1 MTILEIKD
9 LHKAYGEKTQVLR
22 GINLQIEQGEFVCII
37 GLSGAGKSTLLRCVN
52 RLIEA
57 SSGAILV
64 PRALSGL
71 SADGAKA
78 DVLKLNAEELRLLR
92 RKVGMVFQQFNIVK
106 RLSVIEN
113 VLSGGLGYQPALRS
127 VLRIFSREEKRQAL
141 TNLKR
146 VGLLDHAYKRAD
158 QLSGGE
164 QQRVAIARTLM
175 QQPAIILADEPV
187 ASLDP
192 RLSRV
197 VLDILKRVCR
207 EDGITALV
215 SLHALEL
222 TREYADR
229 IIGLKQGQIFFDGPA
244 RDLTDTIVDSVYHRT
259 RLSLNFKSRS
269 QCRKPAIGFCCCG
282 DPSPGANYPRVFIHR
297 EA

>member
-71 SADGAKA
+71 GADGAKA
-78 DVLKLNAEELRLLR
+78 DVLKLDTEQLRLLR
-92 RKVGMVFQQFNIVK
+92 RRVGMVFQQFNIVK

-113 VLSGGLGYQPALRS
+113 VLSGGLGYQPRLRS
-127 VLRIFSREEKRQAL
+127 MLRIFSREEKRQAL
-141 TNLKR
+141 INLKR

-229 IIGLKQGQIFFDGPA
+229 VIGLKQGQILFDGPPS
-244 RDLTDTIVDSVYHRT
+244 DLTDTIVESVYHR
-259 RLSLNFKSRS
+259 R
-269 QCRKPAIGFCCCG
+269 
-282 DPSPGANYPRVFIHR
+282 D
-297 EA
+297 

>member
-1 MTILEIKD
+1 VTILEIKD

-71 SADGAKA
+71 GVDGAKA
-78 DVLKLNAEELRLLR
+78 DVLKLNTEELRLLR

-127 VLRIFSREEKRQAL
+127 VLSIFSRE
-141 TNLKR
+141 
-146 VGLLDHAYKRAD
+146 
-158 QLSGGE
+158 
-164 QQRVAIARTLM
+164 
-175 QQPAIILADEPV
+175 
-187 ASLDP
+187 
-192 RLSRV
+192 
-197 VLDILKRVCR
+197 
-207 EDGITALV
+207 
-215 SLHALEL
+215 
-222 TREYADR
+222 
-229 IIGLKQGQIFFDGPA
+229 
-244 RDLTDTIVDSVYHRT
+244 
-259 RLSLNFKSRS
+259 
-269 QCRKPAIGFCCCG
+269 
-282 DPSPGANYPRVFIHR
+282 
-297 EA
+297 